1 MNVCRTCDQPLFIQP
16 ENDEDDDLQ
25 SGPGAASSSSAAVS
39 AGEQV
44 PDDLALT
51 CECHFHW
58 ECLFDEA
65 TDIAKSGGCPACEK
79 LLVTTKPI
87 SVEAFIQAP
96 PSIMAVYL
104 NEGGLDPALDLGP
117 LLAEEAFF
125 SINPLA
131 RRAKALHLMAIEGD
145 VAGLLD
151 MVRDLSSDES
161 FATQMG
167 PLLRFQ
173 DPLNGGRSA
182 LHLAVGNSNEDVS
195 WMLLWVASALGV
207 ETFPQFLVSIAH
219 ELGLGRLEIT
229 SQQEDIRSLRDSTGR
244 TPEDIAREIEFA
256 PMLLPGVLT
265 PP

>member
-51 CECHFHW
+51 CECHFH
-58 ECLFDEA
+58 C
-65 TDIAKSGGCPACEK
+65 
-79 LLVTTKPI
+79 
-87 SVEAFIQAP
+87 VEAFIQAP

-182 LHLAVGNSNEDVS
+182 LHLAVENSNEDVS